1 MPGSCRR
8 PLRASRV
15 FLTLIWEISLGLAAM
30 SLATMTILIVLRL
43 KSVSRV
49 RQETQRREALLAE
62 MIEWTETGDA
72 SKAAALTSALSQ
84 DPKLATNLLIEVF
97 EIVRGEG
104 QQRLATLAEAAGIGD
119 RLRRELATGPVRN
132 RLAAAEGL
140 AWFPSAATTEALGK
154 AVLDRNDD
162 VCFTAATTLSALGSD
177 LMFDEALIARL
188 AQVNSS
194 RRIELVLAQFA
205 QTRPEAL
212 LDLVVDTDRSDRIR
226 TAGLDALTQT
236 GIEGILDLI
245 LSQEN
250 SPSTDM
256 RVAVARNL
264 GSLGHPDG
272 HGTIARY
279 LSDERWEVRC
289 KAAESVGRLGILDLG
304 PQLCDLLL
312 DDNWWVRHRA
322 GEALAKLGEFGI
334 GALQEMVALAGK
346 TVLGQTAEHVLAE
359 RKRSA

>member
-1 MPGSCRR
+1 M
-8 PLRASRV
+8 
-15 FLTLIWEISLGLAAM
+15 FLTLIWEISLGLAAL
-30 SLATMTILIVLRL
+30 SLATMTVLVGLRL
-43 KSVSRV
+43 KSVGRL
-49 RQETQRREALLAE
+49 RDEAQRRETLLGL
-62 MIEWTETGDA
+62 MLEWTETGYA
-72 SKAAALTSALSQ
+72 SQAAAITEALSRDQ
-84 DPKLATNLLIEVF
+84 KLATDLLVEVF

-104 QQRLATLAEAAGIGD
+104 QQRLAALAEAAGIGD

-140 AWFPSAATTEALGK
+140 AWFPSAATSQALGK
-154 AVLDRNDD
+154 AVLDRHDD
-162 VCFTAATTLSALGSD
+162 VSFTAATTLSAHGSD
-177 LMFDEALIARL
+177 LIFDTALIARL
-188 AQVNSS
+188 AQANSS

-212 LDLVVDTDRSDRIR
+212 LDLVVDPRQSDRIR

-236 GIEGILDLI
+236 GIEGILELI
-245 LSQEN
+245 LSLEHA
-250 SPSTDM
+250 PSTDM

-272 HGTIARY
+272 YGTIARY

-289 KAAESVGRLGILDLG
+289 KAAEAVGRVGLLELG

-322 GEALAKLGEFGI
+322 GEALARLGDFGI
-334 GALQEMVALAGK
+334 GALQEMVALAGQ
-346 TVLGQTAEHVLAE
+346 TTLGQTAEHVLAE
-359 RKRSA
+359 RKRRA